1 MGRKRASADKKGHG
15 RGDDNDDARSTA
27 SHETND
33 SKISMQ
39 SGKHDYNTDDQYAED
54 DGSDVEKEPLTAALD
69 KLSEKRGS
77 TRVEGLGELLEL
89 LQSGSD
95 LEAIQS
101 KRSALLD
108 SLLGCLRRPST
119 ESEAELSARCLAALC
134 VCLGPEEDA
143 LYRCVRVPCIT
154 AYCNSCTAAYLRT
167 ELLRCSC
174 LSYVH
179 IKH

>member
-1 MGRKRASADKKGHG
+1 MGRKRAAAADKKGHG
-15 RGDDNDDARSTA
+15 RGDDNDDARSTT

-33 SKISMQ
+33 SKISLQ
-39 SGKHDYNTDDQYAED
+39 SGKHDYNTDDQYGED
-54 DGSDVEKEPLTAALD
+54 DGSDVEREPLTAALD

-95 LEAIQS
+95 LDAILS

-108 SLLGCLRRPST
+108 GLLGCLRRPST
-119 ESEAELSARCLAALC
+119 ESEAELAARSLAALC

-143 LYRCVRVPCIT
+143 LYR
-154 AYCNSCTAAYLRT
+154 
-167 ELLRCSC
+167 
-174 LSYVH
+174 
-179 IKH
+179 